1 MECSLIGASLDHI
14 PCARVTFYRIAD
26 TFYLDTHGD
35 YLRRQST
42 LSQLEHIIVLTVNNI
57 KSRSLFTLE
66 CSDEDLQS

>member
-42 LSQLEHIIVLTVNNI
+42 LSHIIVLSVNNI
-57 KSRSLFTLE
+57 KSRRLFTLE

>member
-1 MECSLIGASLDHI
+1 MQSDSTRLHLGASLDHI
-14 PCARVTFYRIAD
+14 PCACVTFYRIA
-26 TFYLDTHGD
+26 DTHGD

-57 KSRSLFTLE
+57 KSRSLFTLG